1 MVEATIAKK
10 ERILNE
16 DKERRPAR
24 GQRYRLKV
32 EDASE
37 NGQ

>member
-32 EDASE
+32 EGGRESR
-37 NGQ
+37 